1 MGTYAAAK
9 DKSLSVAVAANTID
23 NMKMKSR
30 PKRPAQN
37 KNGVGG
43 RPSRLVRIGNSRAVR
58 LPKSVIDQAGIKDK
72 VEISVSNNQ
81 VIITAAGSERP
92 RAGWAESIKAA
103 VEKHG
108 NALTEEDREWL
119 DAPLN
124 SEWEEK
130 EWTW

>member
-1 MGTYAAAK
+1 MEIMKTKPRSRQLGRKKAPARGLPAK
-9 DKSLSVAVAANTID
+9 
-23 NMKMKSR
+23 
-30 PKRPAQN
+30 
-37 KNGVGG
+37 
-43 RPSRLVRIGNSRAVR
+43 LVRIGNSRGVR
-58 LPKSVIDQAGIKDK
+58 LPKSVIDQVGLKDK

-81 VIITAAGSERP
+81 VIITPAGADRP

-103 VEKHG
+103 VAEHG
-108 NALTEEDREWL
+108 NELTEEDRDWL